1 MKKSELNNLIR
12 ERSELGIDRLLFRA
26 TEVQKKQMKAVV
38 RELVKDIV
46 EKADQVDR
54 PADPRIERLIT
65 VERQILALQTERDNL
80 IKEL

>member
-46 EKADQVDR
+46 EKADQVER